1 MVHEISTSVAALFI
15 HGDHS
20 SRPEDGKPTPMLSMQ
35 RVEAVTGRG
44 IRQDRRFFR
53 PANIGRERKRQV
65 SLIDEGTIRR
75 HEARFGAIE
84 RRFIKVQ
91 IVLADDIRLP
101 DFIGCILEFERGPQL
116 VLALHRE
123 PCYAMDFIAP
133 GLKDA
138 MEDGEQGAL
147 AQVLSDGE
155 IWVGQRVV
163 LRAASLGDVSAEV
176 AV

>member
-1 MVHEISTSVAALFI
+1 MVTDIHTAVAALFI

-20 SRPEDGKPTPMLSMQ
+20 SRPEDGAPTSMLSMQ

-53 PANIGRERKRQV
+53 PADIGRDRKRQV

-75 HEARFGAIE
+75 HETRFGPIE
-84 RRFIKVQ
+84 RRFIKAQ
-91 IVLADDIRLP
+91 IVLEGDVRLP
-101 DFIGCILEFERGPQL
+101 DFIGHVLDFERGPQL
-116 VLALHRE
+116 VLAIHRE

-147 AQVLSDGE
+147 ARVIRDGE

-163 LRAASLGDVSAEV
+163 LRAASLETSVEI